1 MSPVGTFEKCRL
13 AVKLSAYGGRPE
25 VSGAQSTGAIDDALI
40 IALACDDLTI
50 ALGLLRSCLASV
62 KP

>member
-1 MSPVGTFEKCRL
+1 M
-13 AVKLSAYGGRPE
+13 LSAYGGRPE
-25 VSGAQSTGAIDDALI
+25 VSGAQSTGAIDDAL
-40 IALACDDLTI
+40 ACDDLTI

>member
-1 MSPVGTFEKCRL
+1 MYKHAC
-13 AVKLSAYGGRPE
+13 K
-25 VSGAQSTGAIDDALI
+25 TGLEPLNDALI

>member
-1 MSPVGTFEKCRL
+1 VVIGSQL
-13 AVKLSAYGGRPE
+13 ANQQAPARCCLLMEVDRE
-25 VSGAQSTGAIDDALI
+25 VSGAQSTGAIDD
-40 IALACDDLTI
+40 ALACDDLTI